1 VSSMGYILGLITGI
15 GLHIAF
21 GNTLGIPHY
30 IEPEW
35 WHGAIVA
42 ILATLIYGIAV
53 SLRRD

>member
-1 VSSMGYILGLITGI
+1 MGYILGLITGI